1 VLDQIK
7 SIAGTSQCAAYSW
20 KGRGKAPKGYIKG
33 VALAYARSVCR
44 LDDPRT
50 DVRSPAS
57 LMSRAQSGATSRDA
71 LAWYKP
77 TFDNLNLETSRS
89 GVDTLR
95 SLYTLGMGLGLRES
109 SGNYC
114 EGFDTTAASQSA
126 VEAESGAWQT
136 SYNSLSAS
144 PELKKLYDE
153 YRKDPSKC
161 FLDVF
166 KEGAAGCRQGYVGSG
181 AGLEFQKFSRACP
194 TFAAEYTMTL
204 LRVLRNH
211 YGPINRKE
219 AEVNYSC
226 NSMLDQ
232 IEVLVEKGG
241 AQACESIN

>member
-1 VLDQIK
+1 M
-7 SIAGTSQCAAYSW
+7 SQ
-20 KGRGKAPKGYIKG
+20 
-33 VALAYARSVCR
+33 
-44 LDDPRT
+44 
-50 DVRSPAS
+50 
-57 LMSRAQSGATSRDA
+57 AQSGATTKDA

-77 TFDNLNLETSRS
+77 TFDRLDLETSRS
-89 GVDTLR
+89 GVETLR
-95 SLYTLGMGLGLRES
+95 SLFTLGMGLGLRES

-114 EGFDTTAASQSA
+114 EGYDTTAASQSS

-136 SYNSLSAS
+136 SYNSISAS
-144 PELKKLYDE
+144 SELKKLYDE

-166 KEGAAGCRQGYVGSG
+166 KEGAASCKNRYIGSG

-204 LRVLRNH
+204 LRVLRKH

-226 NSMLDQ
+226 NTMLNQ
-232 IEVLVEKGG
+232 VEVLVEKGG
-241 AQACESIN
+241 AAACEAIN